1 MIVFLK
7 IADASEMILRL
18 KGKVTKCL
26 LLLIENMV
34 INVLMLT
41 LNVGLN
47 IRNRIIIILDNK
59 IINNCQVFI
68 IYKVLF

>member
-18 KGKVTKCL
+18 KGKETKCL

-68 IYKVLF
+68 IYKGLF